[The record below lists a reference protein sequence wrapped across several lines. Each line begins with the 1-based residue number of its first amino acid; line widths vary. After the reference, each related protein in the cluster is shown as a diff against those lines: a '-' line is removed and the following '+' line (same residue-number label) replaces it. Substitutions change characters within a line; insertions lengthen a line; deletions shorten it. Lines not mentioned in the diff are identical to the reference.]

1 MCHGVSIPKNR
12 NVIMQIDIHTLS
24 LIFCLTT
31 ILEVIILAAQYK
43 FQKGTNFTGF
53 SWWIAGIALIGFHF
67 LVLFLQKYFSFGILE
82 AILKNYSLVAAMFF
96 LSHGVLIFFNGYRK
110 SWHFFA
116 FSGSYIIAT
125 TPAYILGNIT
135 IPGAITAISIALFS
149 ISAAIS
155 VIKENSYLDKRL
167 KAITA
172 TTFIFNALF
181 FVTFGAVWLFSPEM
195 TALSHHS
202 AFHQLSY
209 LTLFINSTIWTFAF
223 IFLMNHKVMQETII
237 SKEKYTLMFETI
249 PDAVLITRLDDGLF
263 REVNQGF
270 TLLSGYTASETRG
283 KTTLDLNIWYDSVD
297 RSRFMVIL
305 TETGSIENME
315 FQFRKKNGRPLIG
328 LLSSRVIDI
337 DGVSHALT
345 VVRDITNRKKM
356 EEKLRENEQKYRFL
370 AENSGDVIWHINK
383 SYRIDYIS
391 HADEQI
397 RGYKREE
404 VVGTQIWSIFKPE
417 GVQLVREKIECHRE
431 KGEVGNNMLV
441 SRFEIEQ
448 QCKDGSW
455 IWTEIVAAPH
465 YDNFGNLI
473 GYHGISRDITERK
486 QLLDQLYQQATID
499 ELTQVPNRRHF
510 MNLAEI
516 ELRRAKRYHHPLS
529 LVGIDFDGLKGL
541 NDTFGHLAGDRAL
554 SVFSKIV
561 NEIIRDVDVLGR
573 IGGDE
578 FLLLLPETDAD
589 GAALV
594 MERIQDVLAS
604 SPVYYGKKSFTIS
617 VSAGIACIQDW
628 SDTLEGLYNRADSAL
643 YESKEEGG
651 KKTTWQDLRK

>member
-1 MCHGVSIPKNR
+1 
-12 NVIMQIDIHTLS
+12 MQIDIHTLS

-31 ILEVIILAAQYK
+31 ILEVIILAVQYK
-43 FQKGTNFTGF
+43 YQKGSTFAGF

-67 LVLFLQKYFSFGILE
+67 LMLFLQRYFSLGVYASVLE
-82 AILKNYSLVAAMFF
+82 NYSLVAGMFF
-96 LSHGVLIFFNGYRK
+96 LSHGVLVFFNGFRK
-110 SWHFFA
+110 TRHFFIFA
-116 FSGSYIIAT
+116 GFYIIST
-125 TPAYILGNIT
+125 TPAYILGNIAL
-135 IPGAITAISIALFS
+135 PGAISAISIALFS
-149 ISAAIS
+149 ITAAIS
-155 VIKENSYLDKRL
+155 VIKENSNLDIRL
-167 KAITA
+167 KVITA
-172 TTFIFNALF
+172 ATFIFNALF
-181 FVTFGAVWLFSPEM
+181 FIAFSVVWLIFPDQ
-195 TALSHHS
+195 TTLSHHS
-202 AFHQLSY
+202 TFNQLSY

-249 PDAVLITRLDDGLF
+249 PDAILITRLDDGMF
-263 REVNQGF
+263 AEVNQGF
-270 TLLSGYTASETRG
+270 TLLSGYSASEVRG
-283 KTTLDLNIWYDSVD
+283 KTTLDLNLWYDPVD
-297 RSRFMVIL
+297 RSRFLVIL

-315 FQFRKKNGRPLIG
+315 FQFRKKNGRPLMG
-328 LLSSRVIDI
+328 LLSARVIDI

-345 VVRDITNRKKM
+345 IVRDITSRKKM

-465 YDNFGNLI
+465 YDNYRNLI

-628 SDTLEGLYNRADSAL
+628 SDTLEDLYNRADSAL